1 MRIAID
7 CRMLNCSGIGTFT
20 RGILPFIINST
31 NDEFLLLG
39 DKTLLKEYHRPN
51 VSIQHCTIP
60 IFSIKELLF
69 FPVRLINQ
77 CDIFYSP
84 NYNIPIGIN
93 IPIVSTIHDV
103 IFLDMDH
110 LCSVI
115 GKIIRQG
122 YLYYA
127 ISRTKKII
135 TPSEFSKSRILHH
148 FSTDKKIIVCY
159 NGLNEKINRF
169 IQSNKRKSS
178 SGDYIVFV
186 GNIKKHKGLETLIQ
200 AFELAK
206 QKGLKKK
213 LLIIGSRDNFKT
225 SDTVD
230 FDTLDE
236 SIVFTGRLDD
246 EELFMTLQNAN
257 ALIQPSLYEGFGIPP
272 LEAMTLGTP
281 AIISDIPVFKEI
293 YHDFPVRFF
302 KAGNIDD
309 LADALL
315 SDYTT
320 EPLGKTLS
328 AKYSYERTANM
339 ILKELHII

>member
-1 MRIAID
+1 
-7 CRMLNCSGIGTFT
+7 
-20 RGILPFIINST
+20 
-31 NDEFLLLG
+31 
-39 DKTLLKEYHRPN
+39 
-51 VSIQHCTIP
+51 
-60 IFSIKELLF
+60 
-69 FPVRLINQ
+69 
-77 CDIFYSP
+77 
-84 NYNIPIGIN
+84 
-93 IPIVSTIHDV
+93 
-103 IFLDMDH
+103 MDH

-159 NGLNEKINRF
+159 NGLNEKVNRF

-206 QKGLKKK
+206 QKGLKKR

-225 SDTVD
+225 SETLD

-246 EELFMTLQNAN
+246 EELFMTLQNAD

-339 ILKELHII
+339 ILKELHTI

>member
-1 MRIAID
+1 M
-7 CRMLNCSGIGTFT
+7 
-20 RGILPFIINST
+20 
-31 NDEFLLLG
+31 
-39 DKTLLKEYHRPN
+39 
-51 VSIQHCTIP
+51 
-60 IFSIKELLF
+60 
-69 FPVRLINQ
+69 
-77 CDIFYSP
+77 
-84 NYNIPIGIN
+84 
-93 IPIVSTIHDV
+93 
-103 IFLDMDH
+103 
-110 LCSVI
+110 
-115 GKIIRQG
+115 
-122 YLYYA
+122 
-127 ISRTKKII
+127 KK
-135 TPSEFSKSRILHH
+135 R
-148 FSTDKKIIVCY
+148 
-159 NGLNEKINRF
+159 
-169 IQSNKRKSS
+169 
-178 SGDYIVFV
+178 
-186 GNIKKHKGLETLIQ
+186 
-200 AFELAK
+200 
-206 QKGLKKK
+206 

-225 SDTVD
+225 SETLD

-246 EELFMTLQNAN
+246 EELFMTLQNAD

-339 ILKELHII
+339 ILKELHTI

>member
-1 MRIAID
+1 MLCNRQNHSTRI
-7 CRMLNCSGIGTFT
+7 S
-20 RGILPFIINST
+20 ILCN
-31 NDEFLLLG
+31 
-39 DKTLLKEYHRPN
+39 
-51 VSIQHCTIP
+51 
-60 IFSIKELLF
+60 IK
-69 FPVRLINQ
+69 N
-77 CDIFYSP
+77 
-84 NYNIPIGIN
+84 
-93 IPIVSTIHDV
+93 
-103 IFLDMDH
+103 
-110 LCSVI
+110 
-115 GKIIRQG
+115 
-122 YLYYA
+122 
-127 ISRTKKII
+127 KKNL

-159 NGLNEKINRF
+159 NGLNEKVNRF

-206 QKGLKKK
+206 QKGLKKR

-225 SDTVD
+225 SETLD

-246 EELFMTLQNAN
+246 EELFMTLQNAD

-339 ILKELHII
+339 ILKELHTIDT